1 MLPADKASFPKC
13 LYLDQNM
20 WIALARSANGLDNRI
35 FEDVIVSIRRAIA
48 LERLIVPLSA
58 IHILE
63 TLAPRDLG
71 RRRRLATVMVKLSR
85 NYAMCPYTTVQ
96 QQEISFAVASTLG
109 IFLPYAIRPSVV
121 VQGLTQALGG
131 NFEATGDPAQVAKFN
146 KHLVSE
152 KYSVDL
158 LTNERFRKSLSYLRD
173 RETLDATGQNER
185 NAAALSNLSK
195 QGLLQLDVRNLITN
209 ERVTNRISRTMH
221 LLNVPVELDQSTS
234 GIF

>member
-35 FEDVIVSIRRAIA
+35 FEDVLVLIRRAIA

-63 TLAPRDLG
+63 TLAPSDLG
-71 RRRRLATVMVKLSR
+71 RRRRLATMMVKLSR
-85 NYAMCPYTTVQ
+85 NCAMCPDATVQ
-96 QQEISFAVASTLG
+96 QQEISSAIASTLG
-109 IFLPYAIRPSVV
+109 IFLPFAIRRRVV

-131 NFEATGDPAQVAKFN
+131 NFEANGDPARVAKFN
-146 KHLVSE
+146 EHLVSE
-152 KYSVDL
+152 KYSIDL
-158 LTNERFRKSLSYLRD
+158 LTNERLRKSASYLRD
-173 RETLDATGQNER
+173 RETLDAIAQDER
-185 NAAALSNLSK
+185 NAAALANLSA

-209 ERVTNRISRTMH
+209 ERLKKGILRTLH
-221 LLNVPVELDQSTS
+221 FLNVPLNSMN
-234 GIF
+234 